1 MTPEEAKAYLS
12 FKNDQIDLEEHYEE
26 FLFQQKDFFRQKPI
40 SYKLYNKHF
49 LKIEQAIEA
58 YETLGFISVKSN
70 QTFKEVEFNQEIKQV
85 FDLYHLSKNNLFQ
98 QLYSTENLSELI
110 LIGNNLLNI
119 ERQYKA
125 CFESVFLDD
134 LKLTTPNPM
143 EVLQDIKKLNEK
155 GICFTYQIDSVEHST
170 FKYLLA
176 EINRLKRLEM

>member
-12 FKNDQIDLEEHYEE
+12 FKNDQIDIEEHYEE

-40 SYKLYNKHF
+40 SYKLYNKRF

-70 QTFKEVEFNQEIKQV
+70 LAFKEVEFNQEIKQA

-125 CFESVFLDD
+125 CFESVFLADFY
-134 LKLTTPNPM
+134 LTTPNPM
-143 EVLQDIKKLNEK
+143 DVLQDIKKLNEK

>member
-12 FKNDQIDLEEHYEE
+12 FKNDQIDIEEHYEE

-70 QTFKEVEFNQEIKQV
+70 QTFKEVEFNQEIKQA
-85 FDLYHLSKNNLFQ
+85 FDLYHLSKNSLFQ

>member
-1 MTPEEAKAYLS
+1 MNQEEAKAYLS
-12 FKNDQIDLEEHYEE
+12 FKDDHIDLEEHYEE

-40 SYKLYNKHF
+40 SYKLYNKQF
-49 LKIEQAIEA
+49 EKIERAIEA
-58 YETLGFISVKSN
+58 YKTLGYISGKS
-70 QTFKEVEFNQEIKQV
+70 TLFLKEVEFNQEIKQV

-110 LIGNNLLNI
+110 LIGNQLLNI

-134 LKLTTPNPM
+134 LKLTAPNPM
-143 EVLQDIKKLNEK
+143 DVLQDIKKLNEK
-155 GICFTYQIDSVEHST
+155 GICFIHQIDSVEHST
-170 FKYLLA
+170 FKHLLA